1 MLQNE
6 SVNDWL
12 NLVKTNSTNIM
23 QILAEKKLNPN
34 NYHLT
39 ECAKKHLRWLY
50 ILYHDQE
57 ENISAAARKIG
68 VSRQWLSELKQKFE
82 HNNKDPRCLEPESR
96 APHNTD
102 NRIPIPKETEN
113 LILKIRDDS
122 LNVWGKKKISEE
134 LRITYKIKINPNTVN
149 KYLHKHKRISPK
161 ISLKN
166 TKAFEY
172 KKIRDNENILLKVKF
187 RPPKILKDYA
197 PGALIEKDMK
207 YIDKLG
213 KDHIGK
219 HQENFWYQH
228 TEEDSFTRIRKLGI
242 SDGQTTKITI
252 ALHKSAGKRFPFAIA
267 CENTDNGFENNN
279 DFSKE
284 LKKENTFHFYSNTS
298 TPTDNPRVE
307 RSHLTDDF
315 EFYSRGGNVA
325 DSLQRQ
331 KELTQK
337 WEDFYNF
344 KRRHQA
350 LAYLT
355 PMEFYALWK
364 KNPAEAY
371 AITAKWQEYLKR
383 QRQRLATSRRIKKK
397 EQIETLM
404 KFIDAKLKH
413 KKEEVEDTKNQLIN
427 CQLCSVA

>member
-12 NLVKTNSTNIM
+12 KLVKTNSANIM
-23 QILAEKKLNPN
+23 QTLAEKKLNPN
-34 NYHLT
+34 NYHLSQ
-39 ECAKKHLRWLY
+39 EAKKRLRWLY
-50 ILYHDQE
+50 ILYHDQKGNVSE
-57 ENISAAARKIG
+57 AARKVGI
-68 VSRQWLSELKQKFE
+68 SRQWLSGLKQKFE
-82 HNNKDPRCLEPESR
+82 RNNRDPRCLEPESR
-96 APHNTD
+96 APRNTD
-102 NRIPIPKETEN
+102 NRVAIPKKTES
-113 LILKIRDDS
+113 LIIKIRDDS

-134 LRITYKIKINPNTVN
+134 LRITHKIKVNPNTVN

-161 ISLKN
+161 ISFKN
-166 TKAFEY
+166 TKAFED

-187 RPPKILKDYA
+187 RPPKTLKDYA

-207 YIDKLG
+207 YIG
-213 KDHIGK
+213 KTNKNHVGK

-242 SDGQTTKITI
+242 SDGQTTEIAI
-252 ALHKSAGKRFPFAIA
+252 ALHKEAKKRFPFAIA

-284 LKKENTFHFYSNTS
+284 LKKENTFHFYSNRS

-307 RSHLTDDF
+307 RSHLTDDA

-325 DSLQRQ
+325 DNLQKQ
-331 KELTQK
+331 KEITQK
-337 WEDFYNF
+337 WEEFYNF

-371 AITAKWQEYLKR
+371 AITAKWQEYLRK
-383 QRQRLATSRRIKKK
+383 QRLRLATSRRIKKK

-404 KFIDAKLKH
+404 KFIDAKLNH
-413 KKEEVEDTKNQLIN
+413 KKEDVKEAKNQLIN